1 MYILNISKGRLD
13 QYIEENF
20 DKIVEK
26 TKQCGISVGNL
37 GWIREFA
44 AEGVPLY
51 ADYGLNLYNRKAV
64 ESIMLQGIRPAV
76 PSHERW
82 EIENGPIPLM
92 VSEHQFHTSSLT
104 DRKNKLYEIVYNE
117 EGDKSL
123 IFPKGNLPSIKE
135 LVRRAEKEEGE
146 SRIYIP

>member
-1 MYILNISKGRLD
+1 
-13 QYIEENF
+13 
-20 DKIVEK
+20 
-26 TKQCGISVGNL
+26 
-37 GWIREFA
+37 
-44 AEGVPLY
+44 
-51 ADYGLNLYNRKAV
+51 
-64 ESIMLQGIRPAV
+64 MLQGIRPAV

-92 VSEHQFHTSSLT
+92 VSEHLFRTASLT

-123 IFPKGNLPSIKE
+123 IFPKGKLPSIKE
-135 LVRRAEKEEGE
+135 LARRAEKEEGE